1 MSPYQYYPV
10 QQVAPVVEIP
20 TGSVDQSVPAVETQ
34 GEAVA
39 PAVQTPAPADALQS
53 PDDPLE
59 PSVGVRSEIFSSF
72 EKVTL

>member
-39 PAVQTPAPADALQS
+39 PAVQTPAPALQS